1 MQPERPFQPSGATA
15 LRSAFLMRRISMAA
29 KEFTLAG
36 TPFTQPGGVREV
48 TGEELEQRR
57 AAMMEAI
64 ARRAYERFE
73 QRGGEHG
80 YHIEDWL
87 EAERELT
94 RPLPWALVEEPDGF
108 RLIAEVPGFTADQVK
123 LYAAG
128 SLLMLEAHMQ
138 SDSRLAGLGHA
149 QIGRDVVQFIP
160 VPEGVSV
167 SRATLDVEH
176 GILQVQMPLEGARR
190 PPHRVSGE
198 MGRARK
204 TAGPEAAATP
214 EPAKAKTTRRRT
226 TAKPKGPK
234 A

>member
-1 MQPERPFQPSGATA
+1 MQPERPFQPGGAIA
-15 LRSAFLMRRISMAA
+15 LRSAFLMRRTSMAA
-29 KEFTLAG
+29 NEFTLAG

-128 SLLMLEAHMQ
+128 NLLMLEAQMQ

-160 VPEGVSV
+160 MPEGVSV

-190 PPHRVSGE
+190 PPQRVSGE
-198 MGRARK
+198 AGRGRK
-204 TAGPEAAATP
+204 AAGPEAAATP
-214 EPAKAKTTRRRT
+214 EPAKTTRRRT
-226 TAKPKGPK
+226 TAKPKVPK

>member
-1 MQPERPFQPSGATA
+1 
-15 LRSAFLMRRISMAA
+15 MAA

-36 TPFTQPGGVREV
+36 TPFTRTGGVREV
-48 TGEELEQRR
+48 TAEELEQRR
-57 AAMMEAI
+57 AAVMEAI

-80 YHIEDWL
+80 YHNEDWL

-94 RPLPWALVEEPDGF
+94 RPLAWALVEEPDGF

-128 SLLMLEAHMQ
+128 NLLMLEAHMQ
-138 SDSRLAGLGHA
+138 SDSRLAGLGHV

-160 VPEGVSV
+160 MPDGVSV
-167 SRATLDVEH
+167 SRAKLDVEH

-190 PPHRVSGE
+190 PPQRVSGE
-198 MGRARK
+198 TGRGRK
-204 TAGPEAAATP
+204 AAAPEAAAAA
-214 EPAKAKTTRRRT
+214 EPAKTKTTRKRAP
-226 TAKPKGPK
+226 AKPKVPK